1 MTPITS
7 NILQKLEQGYITH
20 SEKETFDCAKALV
33 PFIPHNHTLALHG
46 PLGVGKT
53 TFVKG
58 LAKAWNIEQTV
69 TSPTYT
75 FLSIY
80 KSPTINLI
88 HIDAYR
94 LTPTSD
100 TSFLCLDDFI
110 APPYCIAIEWPENIP
125 SLIHPNTW
133 HPFFSI
139 LQPNVHK
146 IQLHY

>member
-1 MTPITS
+1 MPSIAP
-7 NILQKLEQGYITH
+7 NILQKLQQGYVTH
-20 SEKETFDCAKALV
+20 SEEETFECAKALV
-33 PFIPHNHTLALHG
+33 SFIPQDHTLALHG

-58 LAKAWNIEQTV
+58 LAKAWNIQQTV

-80 KSPTINLI
+80 KGPAINLI

-100 TSFLCLDDFI
+100 ISFLCLDDFI
-110 APPYCIAIEWPENIP
+110 TPPYCIAIEWPENIP
-125 SLIHPNTW
+125 NLLQPSAW
-133 HPFFSI
+133 HLFFSI
-139 LQPNVHK
+139 LEPGQHK